1 MSMENT
7 NEEVLEETEQEELVE
22 APEQEEN
29 EQSEEILAEKSK
41 TKVKEGELPPALQK
55 AIDKKKGK
63 DDDDDDD
70 DEDDDDE
77 EEDESVKKEEFK
89 IPLTKAGMIKALFD
103 RVSSMKKEEVSTKW
117 KDLMGVAE
125 ASLSVD
131 DLGGPTPSGPDDA
144 DPKTGDPQPGK
155 KKKKIKVDIPKI
167 DVKEDIEALVQGE
180 ELSEEFKT
188 KAATIFE
195 AAVHQKVMEIATKKT
210 EDLEKEYQTNLQ
222 EEIISFRDE
231 LTDKVD
237 GYLNYVVEEWMKENE
252 LALEGSLK
260 GEITEEFIGGLK
272 DLFTEHYIEVPDEKV
287 DIVESLYD
295 KVEELEEKL
304 NSQIEDNVKT
314 KDELNEYRK
323 DKILEEVCEDLADTQ
338 SEKMKTLVDG
348 VSYEDDADNF
358 ENKVKTIKE
367 NYFPNQTKQDENV
380 EQESDGSEVEETP
393 EMNTIM
399 EAYSKAIAR
408 K

>member
-29 EQSEEILAEKSK
+29 EQAE
-41 TKVKEGELPPALQK
+41 VKEGELPPALQK

-63 DDDDDDD
+63 DDDEDDD
-70 DEDDDDE
+70 DDDDE
-77 EEDESVKKEEFK
+77 EEDESVKKEELK
-89 IPLTKAGMIKALFD
+89 IPTTKAGMIKALFD
-103 RVSSMKKEEVSTKW
+103 KVNGMKKEEVSARW
-117 KDLMGVAE
+117 KDLMGVTE
-125 ASLSVD
+125 ASVE

-155 KKKKIKVDIPKI
+155 KKKKIKVVVPEIN
-167 DVKEDIEALVQGE
+167 VKEDIEALVQGE
-180 ELSEEFKT
+180 ELTDEFKT

-195 AAVHQKVMEIATKKT
+195 AAVHQKVMEIATEKID
-210 EDLEKEYQTNLQ
+210 ELEKEYQSNLQ
-222 EEIISFRDE
+222 EEIVSFRDE

-252 LALEGSLK
+252 LVLEGSLRS
-260 GEITEEFIGGLK
+260 EITEEFIGGLK
-272 DLFTEHYIEVPDEKV
+272 DLFTDHYIEVPDEKV

-304 NSQIEDNVKT
+304 NSQIEENVKT

-338 SEKMKTLVDG
+338 SEKMKSLVDG
-348 VSYEDDADNF
+348 VSYENDADDF

-367 NYFPNQTKQDENV
+367 SYFPNQTKQDANV
-380 EQESDGSEVEETP
+380 EQESDGSEAEETP
-393 EMNTIM
+393 EMSNIM